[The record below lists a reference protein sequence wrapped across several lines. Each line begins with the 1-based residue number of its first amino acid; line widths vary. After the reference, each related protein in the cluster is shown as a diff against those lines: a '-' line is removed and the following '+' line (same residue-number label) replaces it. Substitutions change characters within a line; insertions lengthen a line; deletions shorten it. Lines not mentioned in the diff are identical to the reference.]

1 MFSRKKAPKLLGM
14 TAAFLAVIILL
25 SAPAIAM
32 ADAADNIP
40 LSRHPLLTMPLGII
54 FVLAAL
60 ILTVQGVRSV
70 KSQRRRKRY
79 NSFHGSLYSTAGR
92 SAAQIRSE
100 FKSRLPSFMQPF
112 LTWLMGRPYS
122 GQKPLVPVKHW
133 SLTVLTFMAI
143 WASGIAS
150 ACWAIN
156 AGGVSLFVLPV
167 SLLLTVC
174 GARALQVHICH
185 QAIHKNLSGKW
196 LVVRSRDKKTISLLD
211 FIIAEVISTMIV
223 VQDATAYEH
232 DHDGVHHPDLAS
244 GHDPDFKFI
253 VEVMNLKPWLSKE
266 ENRKRFFNALFSPK
280 IHGLFLLGR
289 LYANYV
295 GSPLYRRLMS
305 VGWLLIVVSAV
316 ALSGMWLE
324 FGFVVFC
331 MTVPYSMS
339 AMAQF
344 FTEHFWTEKRKP
356 GQSARQHHD
365 NKLLNRY
372 LCDPLPSAS
381 VWTVGGAA
389 SWARWWARL
398 FFVHVPLRLGVL
410 PADLPSHGGHHCA
423 PMHKGWTDSIY
434 TFHCLAEETGR
445 GPREIAGSFGVIL
458 DQMLEAFS
466 HSCPPSTEDTPTMT
480 TAEAMKI
487 VGGM

>member
-1 MFSRKKAPKLLGM
+1 MFSRKKVPKLLGM
-14 TAAFLAVIILL
+14 TTAFVAVIILL

-32 ADAADNIP
+32 SAAFNNIP
-40 LSRHPLLTMPLGII
+40 IYRQPVLTMPLGII

-60 ILTVQGVRSV
+60 ILTVNGVRSA
-70 KSQRRRKRY
+70 KNQRRRKRY
-79 NSFHGSLYSTAGR
+79 GPFHNTAGR
-92 SAAQIRSE
+92 SAAQFRSE
-100 FKSRLPSFMQPF
+100 YKSRFPGFMQPF
-112 LTWLMGRPYS
+112 LTWLMGRPYP

-133 SLTVLTFMAI
+133 SLTVLTFMVI

-156 AGGVSLFVLPV
+156 TGGVSLFVLPV

-211 FIIAEVISTMIV
+211 FIIAEVISTMIM

-244 GHDPDFKFI
+244 GNDPDFKFI

-266 ENRKRFFNALFSPK
+266 ENRKRFFTALFSPK

-305 VGWLLIVVSAV
+305 FGWLLIVVVAV

-324 FGFVVFC
+324 FGFVIFC

-356 GQSARQHHD
+356 GQSAKQHHD

-372 LCDPLPSAS
+372 LCDPLPDVSM
-381 VWTVGGAA
+381 WTVVGAA
-389 SWARWWARL
+389 AWAIFWARVA
-398 FFVHVPLRLGVL
+398 FVHVPVRLGITC
-410 PADLPSHGGHHCA
+410 ADLNVHGSHHLW
-423 PMHKGWTDSIY
+423 PLHKGWTDSIY
-434 TFHCLAEETGR
+434 TFHRLAEETGR
-445 GPREIAGSFGVIL
+445 APREIAGSFGVIL
-458 DQMLEAFS
+458 DQTLEAFS
-466 HSCPPSTEDTPTMT
+466 HSCPPPTGDTSTIT

-487 VGGM
+487 VSGM

>member
-1 MFSRKKAPKLLGM
+1 MFSRKKTPKLLGM
-14 TAAFLAVIILL
+14 TAAFVAVIIML

-32 ADAADNIP
+32 AGAADNIP
-40 LSRHPLLTMPLGII
+40 LSRHPLLMMPLGII
-54 FVLAAL
+54 FLVAAL
-60 ILTVQGVRSV
+60 VLTVKGIHST
-70 KSQRRRKRY
+70 KKLRRKKHY
-79 NSFHGSLYSTAGR
+79 GSFHGTGWR

-100 FKSRLPSFMQPF
+100 FKSWLPGFMQPF
-112 LTWLMGRPYS
+112 LTWLMGRPYP
-122 GQKPLVPVKHW
+122 GQKPFIPIKHW
-133 SLTVLTFMAI
+133 WLTVLTFMAI
-143 WASGIAS
+143 WVSGIAS

-156 AGGVSLFVLPV
+156 ASVVALFVLPV

-185 QAIHKNLSGKW
+185 QGIHKNLSGKW
-196 LVVRSRDKKTISLLD
+196 LVVRSRDKKSISLLD
-211 FIIAEVISTMIV
+211 LILVEVISTMIV
-223 VQDATAYEH
+223 VQNFDGYEH
-232 DHDGVHHPDLAS
+232 DHDGIHHPDLAS
-244 GHDPDFKFI
+244 EDDPDFKFI

-266 ENRKRFFNALFSPK
+266 ENRKRFFNALCSPK

-305 VGWLLIVVSAV
+305 FGWLLIVGAAV

-324 FGFVVFC
+324 FGFVTFC

-372 LCDPLPSAS
+372 LCDPLPEAS
-381 VWTVGGAA
+381 VWTLGGAA
-389 SWARWWARL
+389 SWTRWWVRL
-398 FFVHVPLRLGVL
+398 FFVHVPLRLGVI
-410 PADLPSHGGHHCA
+410 PADLPVHGSHHIW
-423 PMHKGWTDSIY
+423 PLHKGWTDSIY
-434 TFHCLAEETGR
+434 TFHRLAEETGR
-445 GPREIAGSFGVIL
+445 APREIAGSFGVIL
-458 DQMLEAFS
+458 DQTLEAFS
-466 HSCPPSTEDTPTMT
+466 HSCPPPAKDTPTLT

-487 VGGM
+487 VGWM